1 MLNEVKRRLTLLYFN
16 EPVSSFRSRNVLTVL
31 MLTLWVVYQRVPVQG
46 DSIGI
51 LIHSFSQSSVRPS
64 VRLFIHPSN
73 QIHPSIRPSVPPFVR
88 SFVRL
93 SFVCSSVFHSFIHL
107 PNRSSSQLSSRSF
120 VHSFGVCVSALVCL
134 IVRLCLLHTLV

>member
-1 MLNEVKRRLTLLYFN
+1 MLNELKRRLTLLYFN
-16 EPVSSFRSRNVLTVL
+16 EPVSSFRSRNVLTILV
-31 MLTLWVVYQRVPVQG
+31 LTLCVVYQRIPVQG
-46 DSIGI
+46 DSIGM

-93 SFVCSSVFHSFIHL
+93 SFT
-107 PNRSSSQLSSRSF
+107 RSSIFPIVLSFVRSFVRSF